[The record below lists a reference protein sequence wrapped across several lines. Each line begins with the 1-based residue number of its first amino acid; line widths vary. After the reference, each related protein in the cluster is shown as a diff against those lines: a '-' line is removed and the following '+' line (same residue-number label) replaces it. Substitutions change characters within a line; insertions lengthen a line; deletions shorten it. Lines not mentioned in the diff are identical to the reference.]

1 MRFKNITNTYKN
13 RFGPLE
19 YTPGWTDY
27 AKQSNC
33 IRLMNS
39 VYFPTNIIK
48 Q

>member
-19 YTPGWTDY
+19 YTPEGNNY

-39 VYFPTNIIK
+39 VYSPTNIVK